1 MATPFKMTERDGEVL
16 LSVYKHRFLTVTQIQ
31 RLHFPS
37 MQTAYR
43 RIRLLR
49 THGLLTNFTI
59 PNIDEAVISIGR
71 KGLTEI
77 AALLGVER
85 SELRWSDTKNKPRD
99 YYFMRHFLAIN
110 DFRIQLASDCENSG
124 IRLLG
129 FIPDY
134 FGERTKAGGTTKYIK
149 DVVCDIETSRP
160 EISHTPDGV
169 FALERNSKAALF
181 FVEIDRGTEGISDPE
196 KGVLKAVRFYAQ
208 YLVSGKYQ
216 RYADDFKSEQF
227 KGFRT
232 LFVTSSETR
241 VQNIR
246 DVVSESDI
254 PPKARLFVWLS
265 TFERIRESGILS
277 PVWFS
282 AQQNDSTQYS
292 VIGKHVH
299 ST

>member
-49 THGLLTNFTI
+49 TEGLLTDFTI
-59 PNIDEAVISIGR
+59 PNIDEAVITVAR
-71 KGLTEI
+71 KGLCEI
-77 AALLGVER
+77 AALLGVEQT
-85 SELRWSDTKNKPRD
+85 ELRWTDTKNKPRD

-110 DFRIQLASDCENSG
+110 DFRIQLAMDCVNSG

-134 FGERTKAGGTTKYIK
+134 FGERTKAGGTIKYIK
-149 DVVCDIETSRP
+149 DIVCDIETSRP

-169 FALERNSKAALF
+169 FALERNGKAALF

-208 YLVSGKYQ
+208 YLVTGKYQ
-216 RYADDFKSEQF
+216 RYADDFNTAPF

-232 LFVTSSETR
+232 LFVTTSAKR
-241 VQNIR
+241 IDNIR
-246 DVVSESDI
+246 SVVADADI
-254 PPKARLFVWLS
+254 PAKAKLFVWLS
-265 TFERIRESGILS
+265 TFEKINEKGIFAPIWVSSDLYDTRSYRIG
-277 PVWFS
+277 
-282 AQQNDSTQYS
+282 
-292 VIGKHVH
+292 
-299 ST
+299 

>member
-43 RIRLLR
+43 RIRLLK
-49 THGLLTNFTI
+49 TQGLLADFTI
-59 PNIDEAVISIGR
+59 PNIDEAVITIGR

-77 AALLGVER
+77 AALLGVEQ

-110 DFRIQLASDCENSG
+110 DFRIQLAIDCDKSG
-124 IRLLG
+124 IMLLG

-169 FALERNSKAALF
+169 FALERNGKTALF
-181 FVEIDRGTEGISDPE
+181 FAEIDRGTEGISDPE

-208 YLVSGKYQ
+208 YLISGKYQ
-216 RYADDFKSEQF
+216 RYADDFKTAQF

-232 LFVTSSETR
+232 LFVTTSEAR
-241 VQNIR
+241 IENIR
-246 DVVSESDI
+246 KVVADAEI
-254 PPKARLFVWLS
+254 PAKAKLFVWLT
-265 TFERIRESGILS
+265 TFEKINDKGVFAPIWVSSDFRDIRSYRIG
-277 PVWFS
+277 
-282 AQQNDSTQYS
+282 
-292 VIGKHVH
+292 
-299 ST
+299 

>member
-43 RIRLLR
+43 RVRLLR
-49 THGLLTNFTI
+49 TEGLLTDFTI

-77 AALLGVER
+77 AALLGVEQ

-110 DFRIQLASDCENSG
+110 DFRIQLAIDCDKSG
-124 IRLLG
+124 LSLLG

-134 FGERTKAGGTTKYIK
+134 FGEKTKAGGTTKYIK

-169 FALERNSKAALF
+169 FALERNGKAALF
-181 FVEIDRGTEGISDPE
+181 FAEIDRGTEGISDPE

-208 YLVSGKYQ
+208 YLVSAKYQ
-216 RYADDFKSEQF
+216 RYADDFKTNQF

-232 LFVTSSETR
+232 LFVTTSEAR
-241 VQNIR
+241 IENIR
-246 DVVSESDI
+246 KVVADVDI
-254 PPKARLFVWLS
+254 PAKAKLFVWLS
-265 TFERIRESGILS
+265 TFGKI
-277 PVWFS
+277 
-282 AQQNDSTQYS
+282 NDKGMFAPIWVSSDLHDTRSFQ
-292 VIGKHVH
+292 IG
-299 ST
+299 